1 MLTSQDLKQIK
12 NVVEEVVDEKL
23 EEKLNEKLKPFPT
36 RDEFEKRMKLLA
48 TKDDIED
55 LKEKIKFL
63 PTTDVFLTKMDEV
76 VGELQKT
83 RDEHDS
89 LTYRVSVHSDEISA
103 LQDLH
108 PNNKHFVA
116 N

>member
-12 NVVEEVVDEKL
+12 NVVEEVVDEKIKNL
-23 EEKLNEKLKPFPT
+23 PT
-36 RDEFEKRMKLLA
+36 RDEFEKRVKLLV
-48 TKDDIED
+48 TKDDIEN

-89 LTYRVSVHSDEISA
+89 LTYRVSVHSDEILA

-108 PNNKHFVA
+108 PNNKHLVA

>member
-12 NVVEEVVDEKL
+12 NVVEEVVDEKIKNL
-23 EEKLNEKLKPFPT
+23 PT

-83 RDEHDS
+83 RDEHYS
-89 LTYRVSVHSDEISA
+89 LTYRVSVHSDEILA

-108 PNNKHFVA
+108 PNDKHSIA
-116 N
+116 I

>member
-1 MLTSQDLKQIK
+1 MLTKQDLKQIK
-12 NVVEEVVDEKL
+12 SVVEEVVEK
-23 EEKLNEKLKPFPT
+23 KIKPLPT
-36 RDEFEKRMKLLA
+36 RDELEKRIKLLA
-48 TKDDIED
+48 TKDDIKNLE
-55 LKEKIKFL
+55 EKIKYL

-76 VGELQKT
+76 IGELQKT

-108 PNNKHFVA
+108 PNNQHVLIP
-116 N
+116 

>member
-12 NVVEEVVDEKL
+12 NVVEEVVDEKIKNL
-23 EEKLNEKLKPFPT
+23 PT
-36 RDEFEKRMKLLA
+36 RDEFEKRVKLLA
-48 TKDDIED
+48 TKDDIEN

-89 LTYRVSVHSDEISA
+89 LTYRVSVHSDEILA

-108 PNNKHFVA
+108 PNNKHLVA

>member
-1 MLTSQDLKQIK
+1 MLTTKDLKQIK
-12 NVVEEVVDEKL
+12 NVVEEVVDEKIKNL
-23 EEKLNEKLKPFPT
+23 PT
-36 RDEFEKRMKLLA
+36 RDEFEKRVKLLA
-48 TKDDIED
+48 TKDDIEN

-89 LTYRVSVHSDEISA
+89 LTYRVSVHSDEILA